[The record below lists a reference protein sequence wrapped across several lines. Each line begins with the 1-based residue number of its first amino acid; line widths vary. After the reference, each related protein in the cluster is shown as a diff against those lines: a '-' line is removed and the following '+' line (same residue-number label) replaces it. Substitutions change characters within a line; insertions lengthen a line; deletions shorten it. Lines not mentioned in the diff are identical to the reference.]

1 LVYEGAKM
9 AKAIMKLVVKKIA
22 LERIYRLFELAE
34 RNFKKHPER
43 SKRYIELARKI
54 AMRYNVRIPFELKQ
68 KFCKKCNAF
77 LKAGVN
83 AKIRVSKHIIKV
95 TCLECNYTRKI
106 GKKVKSRKKG
116 ARKNLARSRR

>member
-1 LVYEGAKM
+1 M
-9 AKAIMKLVVKKIA
+9 AKVMKKASVRKIA

-34 RNFKKHPER
+34 INFEKHPER

-54 AMRYNVRIPFELKQ
+54 AMRYNVRVPFELKQ

-77 LKAGVN
+77 LKVGVN
-83 AKIRVSKHIIKV
+83 AKIRVSKQIIKV

-106 GKKVKSRKKG
+106 GKPKCQKKG
-116 ARKNLARSRR
+116 AGKNPGKDKQ

>member
-1 LVYEGAKM
+1 MVYEGAKM
-9 AKAIMKLVVKKIA
+9 AKAIMKPVVRKIA

-54 AMRYNVRIPFELKQ
+54 AMRCNVRIPFELKQ
-68 KFCKKCNAF
+68 KFCKNCNAF

-106 GKKVKSRKKG
+106 GEKGQIPEKRCKKKSGQK
-116 ARKNLARSRR
+116 

>member
-1 LVYEGAKM
+1 M
-9 AKAIMKLVVKKIA
+9 AKAMKKVSVRKIA

-34 RNFKKHPER
+34 INFEKHPKR
-43 SKRYIELARKI
+43 STRYIELARKI

-83 AKIRVSKHIIKV
+83 AKIRVSGQILKI
-95 TCLECNYTRKI
+95 TCLNCNYTRKV
-106 GKKVKSRKKG
+106 GRKPKCQKKG
-116 ARKNLARSRR
+116 AGKNLGKDKR